1 MNKQNK
7 ITINNDV
14 IELNNKKVNL
24 YSKEGFKL
32 ISDLWIKVGWDQ
44 KYIYSFSWLGRPII
58 QSPDDM
64 LRIQEV
70 IYDIKPNVVIETGI
84 AHGGSL
90 IYYASILN
98 AIGKGKVVG
107 IDIDIRKHNR
117 KAIEEHKL
125 FSFIDLIEG
134 SSIELETFTKVE
146 GLVSPNDKVIV
157 ILDSAHDYDHVLRE
171 IELYSSLASVGSYI
185 VVTDGSQEYL
195 GNTPRAK
202 VDYPGY
208 AETWE
213 KNNPKKAA
221 GDFVLNNDQYEIIEP
236 LFPFNESDLDFR
248 ITLWPS
254 AFIKKI
260 S

>member
-125 FSFIDLIEG
+125 FSFID
-134 SSIELETFTKVE
+134 
-146 GLVSPNDKVIV
+146 
-157 ILDSAHDYDHVLRE
+157 
-171 IELYSSLASVGSYI
+171 
-185 VVTDGSQEYL
+185 
-195 GNTPRAK
+195 
-202 VDYPGY
+202 
-208 AETWE
+208 
-213 KNNPKKAA
+213 
-221 GDFVLNNDQYEIIEP
+221 
-236 LFPFNESDLDFR
+236 
-248 ITLWPS
+248 
-254 AFIKKI
+254 
-260 S
+260 